1 MAQVTFTITVCF
13 GNEMRDR
20 TILISE
26 NDTASKLTR
35 YLSKYMYGGLP
46 VYLTNGREKI
56 RDDELIKS
64 FKEENLQC
72 LPV

>member
-13 GNEMRDR
+13 HDEMHDR
-20 TILISE
+20 TIVILE
-26 NDTASKLTR
+26 DDTASKLTR

-46 VYLTNGREKI
+46 VYLTNGKKKI
-56 RDDELIKS
+56 RDDDPIKS
-64 FKEENLQC
+64 FKEEKLQC